1 MDVKL
6 KICGMKFPDNIE
18 EISTLKPNYLGFIF
32 WEKSQRKYCD
42 DSIIEI
48 PKSIK
53 KVGVFVN
60 ETIEVITKRV
70 EQFNF
75 DAIQLHGNESP
86 TFCKSIKE
94 LNVEVIKAFSI
105 DETFNFDN
113 LNQYQDG
120 VDIFLFDTKGRLPGG
135 NGITF
140 DWELLDNYKLEKP
153 FFLSGG
159 IGLTSVD
166 AIKAFLCTDK
176 AKYCYGVDVN
186 SRFEKKT
193 GYKNYSK
200 LRRLKK
206 LLYED

>member
-6 KICGMKFPDNIE
+6 KVCGMKFPENIE
-18 EISTLKPNYLGFIF
+18 EICTLKPNYLGFIF
-32 WEKSQRKYCD
+32 WNNSQRKYSD
-42 DSIIEI
+42 ETMIDI
-48 PKSIK
+48 PKDIK

-60 ETIEVITKRV
+60 ETIEEIKKRID
-70 EQFNF
+70 QFNLEV
-75 DAIQLHGNESP
+75 IQLHGKESP
-86 TFCKSIKE
+86 EFCHEVKA
-94 LNVEVIKAFSI
+94 LNIEVIKAFSI
-105 DETFNFDN
+105 DETFNFDI
-113 LNQYQDG
+113 LQDYEKA
-120 VDIFLFDTKGRLPGG
+120 VDIFLFDTKGKQPGG

-140 DWELLDNYKLEKP
+140 DWGLLDQYQLTKP

-166 AIKAFLCTDK
+166 AIKTFLNSHK
-176 AKYCYGVDVN
+176 ARYCYGIDVN